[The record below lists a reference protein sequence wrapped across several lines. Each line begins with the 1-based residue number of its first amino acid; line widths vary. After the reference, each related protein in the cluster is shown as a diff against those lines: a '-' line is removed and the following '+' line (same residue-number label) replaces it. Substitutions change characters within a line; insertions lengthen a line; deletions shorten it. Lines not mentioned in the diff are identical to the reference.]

1 MARIGRYSKQINL
14 GGGYAIASIAYGG
27 TLPNG
32 GLANVSYRAANSGA
46 SYGSSQAA
54 SSLPGVI
61 TGCVGAVDTMYV
73 QLSAALDD
81 TYTAV
86 YPDTNSTAANITD
99 ATVNYQS
106 SRAPTNQRLMH
117 GKFFTGEAQQSLDTC
132 GG

>member
-1 MARIGRYSKQINL
+1 
-14 GGGYAIASIAYGG
+14 
-27 TLPNG
+27 
-32 GLANVSYRAANSGA
+32 VSYRAANSGA

-54 SSLPGVI
+54 SSLPGII

-73 QLSAALDD
+73 QLRATLDD
-81 TYTAV
+81 TYTAA

-106 SRAPTNQRLMH
+106 PRAPTNQRLMH

-132 GG
+132 GS